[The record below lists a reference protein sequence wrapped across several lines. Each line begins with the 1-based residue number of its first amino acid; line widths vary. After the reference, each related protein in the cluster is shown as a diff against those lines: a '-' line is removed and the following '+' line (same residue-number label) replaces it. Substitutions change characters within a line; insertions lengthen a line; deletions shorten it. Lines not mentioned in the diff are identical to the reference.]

1 MEYGDWPGAGKGLPL
16 QGNVVAVTWEG
27 SGKAVKA
34 HRGVLLVKNCL
45 KIYHFLVPFALYL
58 QLFGTRTCHFA
69 MVFAKAFHFALFLL
83 DFGMFT
89 FHFAWHLLHFGMFTF
104 YFVRYLLHFGT
115 FYFAR

>member
-1 MEYGDWPGAGKGLPL
+1 MLGFVGEELCEDFF
-16 QGNVVAVTWEG
+16 
-27 SGKAVKA
+27 
-34 HRGVLLVKNCL
+34 
-45 KIYHFLVPFALYL
+45 HFLVPFALYL

-115 FYFAR
+115 FYFARCVHPPFAPYLLHFGMFTVFVARDLLIFGT